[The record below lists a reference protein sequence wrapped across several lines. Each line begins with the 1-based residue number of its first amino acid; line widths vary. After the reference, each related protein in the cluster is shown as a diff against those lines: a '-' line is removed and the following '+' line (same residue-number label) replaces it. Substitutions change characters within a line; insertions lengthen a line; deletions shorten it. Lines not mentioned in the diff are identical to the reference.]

1 MSARWRTVRDWR
13 RRQFGQ
19 NFLHPATPDH
29 LVDEAEF
36 TPGELVIDVG
46 AGSGALTLALARR
59 ALRVIAVEPDPAWAR
74 RLCERVRGK
83 RGIHIVGNNF
93 LAIALPREPFRV
105 MGSLPF
111 GRTTDIFRHLLDDP
125 ATCLRRADLIVQW
138 EVALKRAASP
148 PTTLLSTAWAP
159 WWEMRLAHRIPAAKF
174 RPVPRVDA
182 DLLTITRR
190 DPPLLPVAMAE
201 PYAAFIQ
208 RERRFDGKGASWSF
222 IPPRPDSAP
231 FRRLFRRS

>member
-1 MSARWRTVRDWR
+1 VSARRRTVRDWR

-19 NFLHPATPDH
+19 NFLDPATADH

-46 AGSGALTLALARR
+46 AGSGALTRALARR

-74 RLCERVRGK
+74 QLREQVGDK
-83 RGIHIVGNNF
+83 RDVHIVGNDF

-105 MGSLPF
+105 IGSLPF
-111 GRTTDIFRHLLDDP
+111 GRTTDIFHHLLDDP

-159 WWEMRLAHRIPAAKF
+159 WWEMRLARRIPAEKF

-182 DLLTITRR
+182 GLLTITRR

-201 PYAAFIQ
+201 PYAAFVK
-208 RERRFDGKGASWSF
+208 REWPFDKRGA
-222 IPPRPDSAP
+222 
-231 FRRLFRRS
+231 